1 MMKRVGDGTQGM
13 LKQAGRLF
21 SFLFKTFF
29 SPFFYRSPHSK
40 LETFMNACKWEI
52 TAPWGENSHNA
63 ALHEL
68 ERVSRRKKV
77 RGNLV
82 QEFKT
87 QGMVRLTYC
96 GKSGNPSTKLVLSLV
111 IAGYGVDRRECLYK

>member
-13 LKQAGRLF
+13 LKQAGAFFPFFFKLFF
-21 SFLFKTFF
+21 SFFL
-29 SPFFYRSPHSK
+29 PQPHSK
-40 LETFMNACKWEI
+40 LETFMNACKWGI

-68 ERVSRRKKV
+68 ERISRRKKV

-87 QGMVRLTYC
+87 Q
-96 GKSGNPSTKLVLSLV
+96 
-111 IAGYGVDRRECLYK
+111 EW

>member
-1 MMKRVGDGTQGM
+1 MKRVGDGTQGM
-13 LKQAGRLF
+13 LKHAGA
-21 SFLFKTFF
+21 FLKKFF
-29 SPFFYRSPHSK
+29 LPQPHSK

-63 ALHEL
+63 VLHEL
-68 ERVSRRKKV
+68 ERVSHRKKV

-87 QGMVRLTYC
+87 
-96 GKSGNPSTKLVLSLV
+96 
-111 IAGYGVDRRECLYK
+111 